1 MKKFILILFLILGLS
16 SCSASLDKEAYIS
29 SYYIDYVDDKYI
41 VTYNLL
47 DDEDHKTGTFSFSN
61 LLICFQASDA
71 SIDMNINFAY
81 VKSVILNKRMLNEK
95 CLNDFFNL
103 IKDVNKLSF
112 NFYVFVTDEKA
123 KDIYDSKKLVNTEY
137 YYSLFNN
144 PINKTLY
151 LCSKPMHFLEFARE
165 YSDGID
171 SLIIPSINVDK
182 SWNSNEK
189 LNNTVSLGVYN
200 VNGDYIDV
208 SEYEGGVLFTN
219 FKEISLGDNDN
230 QIRINKYSLRIN
242 KNLKITLKGNV
253 TLGRN
258 SNYKEYINK
267 VLFEYIDEC
276 YKRNIDILNIRGIN
290 KRYNKNLTIDDIN
303 VEYNLKE

>member
-1 MKKFILILFLILGLS
+1 MKKIILILFLILGLS

-151 LCSKPMHFLEFARE
+151 L
-165 YSDGID
+165 
-171 SLIIPSINVDK
+171 
-182 SWNSNEK
+182 
-189 LNNTVSLGVYN
+189 
-200 VNGDYIDV
+200 
-208 SEYEGGVLFTN
+208 
-219 FKEISLGDNDN
+219 
-230 QIRINKYSLRIN
+230 
-242 KNLKITLKGNV
+242 
-253 TLGRN
+253 
-258 SNYKEYINK
+258 
-267 VLFEYIDEC
+267 
-276 YKRNIDILNIRGIN
+276 
-290 KRYNKNLTIDDIN
+290 
-303 VEYNLKE
+303 